1 MSELTPE
8 IIEARKKFNEQYGNI
23 KIGGKGTQKKKK
35 IVTHKSSA
43 VADKKILAIQKKA
56 GTRNLSDTTEINI
69 FKDDNSVI
77 HFKKPKV
84 EYSIKE
90 KCTFITGT
98 PDLNKSKKHY
108 NLTFSYFYNFCSIT
122 ILNFNSLTFNNF

>member
-43 VADKKILAIQKKA
+43 VADKKIIAIQKKA

-90 KCTFITGT
+90 KCTFVTGT
-98 PDLNKSKKHY
+98 PDLNKS
-108 NLTFSYFYNFCSIT
+108 NYFI
-122 ILNFNSLTFNNF
+122 I